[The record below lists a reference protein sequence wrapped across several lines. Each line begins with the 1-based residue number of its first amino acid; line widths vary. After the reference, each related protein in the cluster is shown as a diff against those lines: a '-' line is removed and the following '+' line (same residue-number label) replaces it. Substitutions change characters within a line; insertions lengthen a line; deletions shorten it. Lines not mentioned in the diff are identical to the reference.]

1 MDCVCVFVSHLF
13 YRRGKDVDE
22 GEVSSSHRLY
32 RDRQAGLQLWDPLI
46 SATSGTQIHMRAR
59 VFP

>member
-1 MDCVCVFVSHLF
+1 MFVSHLF